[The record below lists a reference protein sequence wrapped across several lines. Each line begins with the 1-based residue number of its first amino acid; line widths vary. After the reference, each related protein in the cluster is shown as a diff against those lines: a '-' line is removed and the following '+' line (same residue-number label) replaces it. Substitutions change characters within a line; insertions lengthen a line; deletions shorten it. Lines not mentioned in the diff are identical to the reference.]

1 MNAVAA
7 AILMAIAFTSVHVKL
22 TVAESCTIKTGV
34 SLAVALPDCH
44 SQGVSAVLSVEKAS
58 ASEDSYLATIDF

>member
-1 MNAVAA
+1 MNAMAA
-7 AILMAIAFTSVHVKL
+7 AILMSIAFASVHVKL
-22 TVAESCTIKTGV
+22 TVANSCTIKTGV
-34 SLAVALPDCH
+34 SLAAVLPDCR